1 VSRGLPQANAYTSNL
16 KLLEMNELLAHF
28 KQLTPTGY
36 LFWIL
41 AFVTVLSAI
50 VVVTA
55 RNPIHSVLALIAT
68 FFCLSGHYV
77 LLNAQFLAA
86 VNIIVYAGA
95 IMVLFLFTIMFLNL
109 RKEDEESKTS
119 LAKIAAV
126 IVGGTLMVLM
136 LGIFKAAQV
145 GSYNALAFDAKTG
158 LVENLGMVLYGDYL
172 LPFELASVLFLV
184 AMVGAVM
191 LGKREA
197 GDRHF

>member
-1 VSRGLPQANAYTSNL
+1 
-16 KLLEMNELLAHF
+16 MNELLTHF
-28 KQLTPTGY
+28 KQIGPAGY
-36 LFWIL
+36 IFWAL
-41 AFVTVLSAI
+41 AVVTVLSAI
-50 VVVTA
+50 IVVTA
-55 RNPIHSVLALIAT
+55 RNPIHSVLALIGT

-109 RKEDEESKTS
+109 RREDEESKTNLTKVAS
-119 LAKIAAV
+119 V
-126 IVGGTLMVLM
+126 VVGGTLLVLM
-136 LGIFKAAQV
+136 LGIFKASQP
-145 GSYNALAFDAKTG
+145 GSYDPVSFDAKTG
-158 LVENLGMVLYGDYL
+158 LVENLGMQLYGEYL